1 MRADLSRAGARIAVV
16 GHGAMGRYLLPRL
29 AQLLPQAEVALVRRD
44 MRGDTRGEGPAG
56 VRLLTGGA
64 PLRDWQPGLL
74 IECAGHG
81 AVREHVPDALR
92 AGTDVIITSVGAL
105 ADEDLRAQLQDCAQA
120 GASRLISVAGA
131 IGGLDA
137 LDAARSAGLDSV
149 RYIGRK
155 PPLSWS
161 GTPSAEVFDLA
172 ALTQPVVIFQG
183 SAGESAR
190 AYPKNANV
198 TAAVALAGIGFERTQ
213 VTLIADPQVTQNC
226 HELEVRGAF
235 GEFQIRLANAPLPDN
250 PKTSWLAAL
259 SLEAQI
265 RAYFGLTASTQPGPP

>member
-1 MRADLSRAGARIAVV
+1 MRAEPAHAAARIAVI

-29 AQLLPQAEVALVRRD
+29 ARLLPRAEVALLLRNAPR
-44 MRGDTRGEGPAG
+44 ELPAG
-56 VRLLTGGA
+56 TTVLTGAA
-64 PLRDWQPGLL
+64 PLLAWQPGLL

-81 AVREHVPDALR
+81 AVREHVPGALR
-92 AGTDVIITSVGAL
+92 AGVDAIITSVGAL
-105 ADEDLRAQLQDCAQA
+105 ADAGLRSELQDSARA
-120 GASRLISVAGA
+120 GDSRLITVAGA

-155 PPLSWS
+155 PPLAWS
-161 GTPSAEVFDLA
+161 GTPADYAFDLA
-172 ALTQPVVIFQG
+172 ALTQPTVIFEG
-183 SAGESAR
+183 SAGASAR

-198 TAAVALAGIGFERTQ
+198 TAAVALAGVGFERTQ
-213 VTLIADPQVTQNC
+213 VRLVADPRVTQNC

-265 RAYFGLTASTQPGPP
+265 RAYFGLAAPTAWVAP

>member
-1 MRADLSRAGARIAVV
+1 MRAEPARAAARIAVI

-29 AQLLPQAEVALVRRD
+29 ARLLPRAELALVLREP
-44 MRGDTRGEGPAG
+44 GEVPAG
-56 VRLLTGGA
+56 CTPLSGAA
-64 PLRDWQPGLL
+64 PLQAWRPSLL

-81 AVREHVPDALR
+81 AVREHVPGALR
-92 AGTDVIITSVGAL
+92 AGVDTIITSVGAL
-105 ADEDLRAQLQDCAQA
+105 ADAGLRAELDASALA
-120 GASRLISVAGA
+120 GASRLITVAGA

-161 GTPSAEVFDLA
+161 GTPAQQAFDLA
-172 ALTQPVVIFQG
+172 ALTQATVIFQG
-183 SAGESAR
+183 SARESAR

-198 TAAVALAGIGFERTQ
+198 TAAVALAGIGFERTE
-213 VTLIADPQVTQNC
+213 VTLVADPGVTQNC

-235 GEFQIRLANAPLPDN
+235 GEFHIRLANAPLPDN

-265 RAYFGLTASTQPGPP
+265 RRYFGLAAGEISNGVEA